1 MSKIYPKVY
10 FKNKIVDFSNANLSI
25 ANSAV
30 LYGLSTYT
38 VIPLFLSADK
48 NHLNVFKIKE
58 HYKRLRDSAKIIGFN
73 DFLKN
78 WDEKKFTNI
87 VIKTIKSNSIKQ
99 DSLIRITLFADEI
112 LSGAKSYQVKNSLS
126 IFIYQ
131 MEPLIKKRGAN
142 LIVSSW
148 RRNPDLSLPARAK
161 INGSYVNAALMKN
174 EALALGYDDAIALDY
189 SGHVSESTVSNIF
202 IVKDNFLITPSD
214 SSDLLEGIT
223 RKTVLEIA
231 QKLGIKTIKASIDR
245 TELYLASEVFLCGSS
260 MSIFPVFKIDNV
272 LINEAKIGQI
282 TKQISY
288 EYFKMLRSNNANKDQ
303 ILSIKV

>member
-10 FKNKIVDFSNANLSI
+10 FKNKIVDFKEANLSI

-38 VIPLFLSADK
+38 VIPMFLSEDK
-48 NHLNVFKIKE
+48 KHLNLFKINE
-58 HYKRLRDSAKIIGFN
+58 HFKRLRESAKIIGFN

-78 WDEKKFTNI
+78 WDQTKFI
-87 VIKTIKSNSIKQ
+87 SSVLKTIKSNSIKQ

-131 MEPLIKKRGAN
+131 MEPLIKKKGAN

-148 RRNPDLSLPARAK
+148 RRNPDLSIPSRAK
-161 INGSYVNAALMKN
+161 INGGYVNAALMKN

-189 SGHVSESTVSNIF
+189 SGHVAESTVSNIF
-202 IVKDNFLITPSD
+202 LVKDNCLLTPSD

-223 RKTVLEIA
+223 RKTIFEIA
-231 QKLGIKTIKASIDR
+231 QKLGIKAIKTSIDR

-272 LINEAKIGQI
+272 LINDAKIGQI
-282 TKQISY
+282 TKQISN